1 MSRITGKIIF
11 KGTLMNLSPIIIGT
25 GKGKDTDIEVVKGY
39 NGNFYIPASSFIGV
53 LRHYIDE
60 NYKSNGEFYKYFW
73 GDGNY
78 QSNFIL
84 EDILPAAEACKI
96 VVRDGVKIDNKKGIA
111 EEGAKFD
118 YEVVEGEINL
128 NLFGEVVFR
137 KEFDKNDEFLR
148 ILATIKRDLENE
160 EISVGAMTT
169 KGFGR
174 LKLNNFEAFYFKFPD
189 DGEKYLRFLSSGKEN
204 VSDLKVDFQNLQPF
218 SKDNQNFMVEAV
230 FSLKNSLII
239 GSNASGSDE
248 VDKGHLKS
256 NGKPILSGTSIKGA
270 IRDRA
275 VKIINTLKE
284 DDSGEDFIKET
295 FGWADDKSKSIEKF
309 KSRVI
314 VDESIIDESVIEETQ
329 TRIKIDR
336 FTGGTISGALFESKP
351 IWHKDEK
358 IKINIK
364 IKKYES
370 WEAGLILLVL
380 KDLWNGD
387 LPIGGEKAIGRGL
400 LNGIKA
406 DIISKE
412 GDFRIIQER
421 ENIKIEG
428 DKGDKSKLDSYLEE
442 LINKLEIGGRV

>member
-1 MSRITGKIIF
+1 
-11 KGTLMNLSPIIIGT
+11 
-25 GKGKDTDIEVVKGY
+25 
-39 NGNFYIPASSFIGV
+39 
-53 LRHYIDE
+53 
-60 NYKSNGEFYKYFW
+60 
-73 GDGNY
+73 
-78 QSNFIL
+78 
-84 EDILPAAEACKI
+84 LPAEACKI

-148 ILATIKRDLENE
+148 ILATIKRDLENG

-169 KGFGR
+169 KGFGK
-174 LKLNNFEAFYFKFPD
+174 LKLNNFEAFYFKFPG
-189 DGEKYLRFLSSGKEN
+189 DGEKYLRFLANGKEDVSELN
-204 VSDLKVDFQNLQPF
+204 VNFQDLGPF
-218 SKDNQNFMVEAV
+218 SKDNQDFVVEAV

-239 GSNASGSDE
+239 GSNASDSDE
-248 VDKGHLKS
+248 VDKVHLKS

-336 FTGGTISGALFESKP
+336 FTGGTISGALFTSKP
-351 IWHKDEK
+351 IWHKEEK
-358 IKINIK
+358 IKIK
-364 IKKYES
+364 IKVKDYKP

-380 KDLWNGD
+380 KDLWNED
-387 LPIGGEKAIGRGL
+387 LPIGGDKAIGRGL
-400 LNGIKA
+400 LNGIEA
-406 DIISKE
+406 EINSK
-412 GDFRIIQER
+412 D
-421 ENIKIEG
+421 ENIKIFQEGEKIKIDG
-428 DKGDKSKLDSYLEE
+428 DKGKLDSYLEE

>member
-1 MSRITGKIIF
+1 MSKITGKIIF
-11 KGTLMNLSPIIIGT
+11 QGTLINFSPIIIGT
-25 GKGKDTDIEVVKGY
+25 GKGKDTNIEVVRGY
-39 NGNFYIPASSFIGV
+39 NGTFYIPASSFIGT
-53 LRHYIDE
+53 LRHYIEE
-60 NYKSNGEFYKYFW
+60 NYKLNGEFYIYFW

-84 EDILPAAEACKI
+84 EDILPEKACKI

-137 KEFDKNDEFLR
+137 EEFDKCNEFLR
-148 ILATIKRDLENE
+148 ILATIKKDLENG
-160 EISVGAMTT
+160 EISAGAMTT

-174 LKLNNFEAFYFKFPD
+174 LKLNNFEAFHFKFPS
-189 DGEKYLRFLSSGKEN
+189 DGEKYLRFLASGKEN
-204 VSDLKVDFQNLQPF
+204 VSELKVNFQDLDPF
-218 SKDNQNFMVEAV
+218 SKDNQDFIVDAT
-230 FSLKNSLII
+230 FSLENSLII
-239 GSNASGSDE
+239 GSNAPSPEE

-275 VKIINTLKE
+275 VKIINTLKK

-295 FGWADDKSKSIEKF
+295 FGWVDNKAKSKEKYT
-309 KSRVI
+309 SRVI
-314 VDESIIDESVIEETQ
+314 VDESFIDEYVIEETQ
-329 TRIKIDR
+329 TRTKIDR
-336 FTGGTISGALFESKP
+336 FTGGTISVALFKSKP

-358 IKINIK
+358 IKIK
-364 IKKYES
+364 IKVKNYEP
-370 WEAGLILLVL
+370 WEAGLILLIL

-412 GDFRIIQER
+412 GNFKIIQER
-421 ENIKIEG
+421 ENIKIE
-428 DKGDKSKLDSYLEE
+428 GDKSKLDSYLEE
-442 LINKLEIGGRV
+442 LINKIGIGGKV

>member
-1 MSRITGKIIF
+1 MSKITGKIIF

-25 GKGKDTDIEVVKGY
+25 GKGEDTNIEVVKGY
-39 NGNFYIPASSFIGV
+39 NGSFYIPASSFIGV

-60 NYKSNGEFYKYFW
+60 NYKSNGEFYRYFW

-84 EDILPAAEACKI
+84 EDILPAETCKI
-96 VVRDGVKIDNKKGIA
+96 VVRDGVKIDNKKGITA
-111 EEGAKFD
+111 EEEGAKFD

-128 NLFGEVVFR
+128 NLFGEIVFR

-160 EISVGAMTT
+160 EISVGAITT

-174 LKLNNFEAFYFKFPD
+174 LKLNNFEAFYFKFPG
-189 DGEKYLRFLSSGKEN
+189 DGEKYLKFLASGKEN
-204 VSDLKVDFQNLQPF
+204 VSELKVNFQDLGPF
-218 SKDNQNFMVEAV
+218 SKDNQNFIVEAA

-284 DDSGEDFIKET
+284 DASGEDFIKET
-295 FGWADDKSKSIEKF
+295 FGWVDNKAKSKEKY

-314 VDESIIDESVIEETQ
+314 VDESFIDESVTEETQ

-336 FTGGTISGALFESKP
+336 FTGGTISGALFKSKP
-351 IWHKDEK
+351 IWHKD
-358 IKINIK
+358 
-364 IKKYES
+364 
-370 WEAGLILLVL
+370 
-380 KDLWNGD
+380 
-387 LPIGGEKAIGRGL
+387 
-400 LNGIKA
+400 
-406 DIISKE
+406 
-412 GDFRIIQER
+412 
-421 ENIKIEG
+421 
-428 DKGDKSKLDSYLEE
+428 
-442 LINKLEIGGRV
+442 

>member
-1 MSRITGKIIF
+1 MSKITGKIIF
-11 KGTLMNLSPIIIGT
+11 QGTLINFSPIIIGT
-25 GKGKDTDIEVVKGY
+25 GKGKDTNIEVIRGY
-39 NGNFYIPASSFIGV
+39 NGNFYIPASSFIGA

-60 NYKSNGEFYKYFW
+60 NYKLNGEFYIYFW

-84 EDILPAAEACKI
+84 EDILPGKACKI

-111 EEGAKFD
+111 MAEEGAKFN

-128 NLFGEVVFR
+128 NLFGEAVFR
-137 KEFDKNDEFLR
+137 EEFDKCNEFLR
-148 ILATIKRDLENE
+148 IFATIKRDLENG

-174 LKLNNFEAFYFKFPD
+174 LKLNNFEAFYFKFPG
-189 DGEKYLRFLSSGKEN
+189 DGEKYLRFLASGKEN
-204 VSDLKVDFQNLQPF
+204 VSELKVNFQDLEPF
-218 SKDNQNFMVEAV
+218 SKDNQDFIVEAA
-230 FSLKNSLII
+230 FSLENSLII
-239 GSNASGSDE
+239 GSNAPGPEE

-275 VKIINTLKE
+275 VKIINTLKK

-295 FGWADDKSKSIEKF
+295 FGWVDNKAKSKEKY

-314 VDESIIDESVIEETQ
+314 VDESFIDESVIEETQ
-329 TRIKIDR
+329 ARTKIDR
-336 FTGGTISGALFESKP
+336 FTGGTISVALFKSKP

-358 IKINIK
+358 IKIK
-364 IKKYES
+364 IKVKNYEP

-412 GDFRIIQER
+412 GNFKIIQER

-428 DKGDKSKLDSYLEE
+428 DKSKLDSYLKEF
-442 LINKLEIGGRV
+442 INKIGIGGKV

>member
-1 MSRITGKIIF
+1 MSKITGKIIF

-25 GKGKDTDIEVVKGY
+25 GKGEDTDIEVIKGY
-39 NGNFYIPASSFIGV
+39 NENFYIPASSFTGV

-60 NYKSNGEFYKYFW
+60 NYKSNSEFYRYFW
-73 GDGNY
+73 GDGKY

-84 EDILPAAEACKI
+84 EDILPAEACKI

-118 YEVVEGEINL
+118 YEVVEGELKL

-137 KEFDKNDEFLR
+137 EEFDKSNEFLR
-148 ILATIKRDLENE
+148 ILATIKRDLENR

-169 KGFGR
+169 KGFGK
-174 LKLNNFEAFYFKFPD
+174 LKLNNFEAFYFKFPG
-189 DGEKYLRFLSSGKEN
+189 DGEKYLRFYASGTEN
-204 VSDLKVDFQNLQPF
+204 VSELKVNFQDFVPF
-218 SKDNQNFMVEAV
+218 SKGSQDFVVEAI

-284 DDSGEDFIKET
+284 DASGEDFFKKA
-295 FGWADDKSKSIEKF
+295 FGWADNKTKSKEKY

-314 VDESIIDESVIEETQ
+314 VDESCIDESVAEEKQ

-336 FTGGTISGALFESKP
+336 FTGVTISGALFESKP

-364 IKKYES
+364 IKKYEP

-406 DIISKE
+406 DIITRE
-412 GDFRIIQER
+412 GNFRIIQER

-428 DKGDKSKLDSYLEE
+428 DKSKLNSYVEE
-442 LINKLEIGGRV
+442 LINKMGLGGKA